1 MNRREFLK
9 TSAMAGSALAAG
21 CSSLVGKTSF
31 YGPTIRDRLWMW
43 GHHPA
48 KGETTFKGAFRER
61 WGGKAIDQAAGCR
74 LMGIPNDC
82 VIRWGGM
89 PRHPWGDYFEQFR
102 QLKRFSFGIT
112 DGARGGLLEKMRIA
126 FEELKPNF
134 PNFTG
139 CFLDDYFCK
148 HDIGQKQLPIEQVAE
163 RVHAHGLR
171 LSIVHYSDQ
180 NGIKPEFLPTLKCCD
195 EISFWFW
202 RSANISTMPD
212 QVCRFRDFI
221 GPEKDMLL
229 GLYMWDYTLHA
240 PVAGA
245 RMEEQLEYALRF
257 LHDGTVSGL
266 IFHPSYLASLEVPS
280 VRLSKDWIAAHGE
293 DLWNA

>member
-9 TSAMAGSALAAG
+9 TSALAGSALAAG
-21 CSSLVGKTSF
+21 CSSLLGKPGF

-48 KGETTFKGAFRER
+48 KGETTFKDAFKEH

-89 PRHPWGDYFEQFR
+89 PRYPWGDYFEQFR

-112 DGARGGLLEKMRIA
+112 DGASGGLLEKMRIA

-163 RVHAHGLR
+163 RVR
-171 LSIVHYSDQ
+171 
-180 NGIKPEFLPTLKCCD
+180 
-195 EISFWFW
+195 
-202 RSANISTMPD
+202 
-212 QVCRFRDFI
+212 RFRDFI

-245 RMEEQLEYALRF
+245 LMEKQLEYALRF
-257 LHDGTVSGL
+257 LRDGTVSGL